1 MSIEDT
7 PLLQHHNPV
16 FNLQDSPSHKKS
28 EDSIFMEEGREQPNT
43 EESMNIQKV
52 LNTMVAS
59 QIQLREDMKPYGT
72 TISEPEEWPRGE
84 QDRP

>member
-43 EESMNIQKV
+43 EESMNIQKL

-59 QIQLREDMKPYGT
+59 QI
-72 TISEPEEWPRGE
+72 
-84 QDRP
+84 

>member
-59 QIQLREDMKPYGT
+59 QI
-72 TISEPEEWPRGE
+72 
-84 QDRP
+84 

>member
-7 PLLQHHNPV
+7 PLLQHHNPL

-43 EESMNIQKV
+43 KESMNIQKL

-59 QIQLREDMKPYGT
+59 QI
-72 TISEPEEWPRGE
+72 
-84 QDRP
+84 